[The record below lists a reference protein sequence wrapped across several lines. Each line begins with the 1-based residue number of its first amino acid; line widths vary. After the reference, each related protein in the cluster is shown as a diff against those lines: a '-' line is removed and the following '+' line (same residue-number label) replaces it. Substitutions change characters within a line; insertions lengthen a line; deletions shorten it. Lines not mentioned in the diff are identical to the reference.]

1 MRRSTHQA
9 SDVTYGAIGA
19 TQAEDLLAYPPTGFR
34 PAAFRTR
41 IGHGDAR
48 FAAAV
53 VQVRTWQVFTR
64 SDIEVKVDEMAP
76 IDPSS
81 YSPVGWD
88 ASGKPV
94 RPAEPVEQEEV
105 EYTADGEQFA
115 SPGTTATLTMRVL
128 GIPFRAPVRVVSF
141 IDEPG
146 RQGMALG
153 TRAGHPLSGEE
164 SFVVEE
170 TADGSVWLDIRL
182 FWRPA
187 AWYWW
192 PAYPALRALQR
203 LYVKRYLRALVAAPE
218 TTPDAMPTGPEN

>member
-1 MRRSTHQA
+1 MRRSTHEA

-19 TQAEDLLAYPPTGFR
+19 TQAEDLLSYPPTGFR
-34 PAAFRTR
+34 SSAFRTR

-53 VQVRTWQVFTR
+53 LQVRTWQVLTR
-64 SDIEVKVDEMAP
+64 SGIEVKVNETAP

-81 YSPVGWD
+81 YSPVGRD

-94 RPAEPVEQEEV
+94 RVTDPVEQEEV
-105 EYTADGEQFA
+105 EYTADGEPIA

-128 GIPFRAPVRVVSF
+128 GVPFRAPVRVVSF

-192 PAYPALRALQR
+192 PAYPGLRALQR
-203 LYVKRYLRALVAAPE
+203 MYVKRYLRALVAAPE
-218 TTPDAMPTGPEN
+218 TTPDLTPTEPED